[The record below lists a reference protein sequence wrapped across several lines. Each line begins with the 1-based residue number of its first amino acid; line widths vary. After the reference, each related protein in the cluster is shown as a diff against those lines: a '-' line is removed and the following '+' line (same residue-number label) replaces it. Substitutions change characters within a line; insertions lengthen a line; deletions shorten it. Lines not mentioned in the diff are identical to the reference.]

1 MQAKF
6 LWCILATVILTAIYP
21 AEAQQTAK
29 VFRIGYLTTA
39 LSERQKNRLAAF
51 QQGLRDLGYVEGK
64 NIIIEYRFADG
75 KFERLPELVAE
86 LVRLNVDV
94 LFAGGAPAAHAAK
107 NATKTIPIVMQSG
120 DPVGTGL
127 VASLARPGGISR
139 GYRTSLWAW

>member
-6 LWCILATVILTAIYP
+6 LWCILATVILTTIYP
-21 AEAQQTAK
+21 ADAQQAAR

-86 LVRLNVDV
+86 LVRLNVDILV
-94 LFAGGAPAAHAAK
+94 AAGAPAAHAAK
-107 NATKTIPIVMQSG
+107 SATKTIPIVMQSG

-127 VASLARPGGISR
+127 VTSLARPGGNITGLSDFTV
-139 GYRTSLWAW
+139 G